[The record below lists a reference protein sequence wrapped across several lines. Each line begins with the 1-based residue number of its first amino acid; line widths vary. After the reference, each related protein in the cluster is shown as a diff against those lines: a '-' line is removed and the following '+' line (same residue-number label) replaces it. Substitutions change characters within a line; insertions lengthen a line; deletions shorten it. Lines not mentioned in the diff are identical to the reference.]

1 MIKSMTGFGRG
12 EALDKYQTF
21 NVEVKTVNHR
31 YNDIF
36 IKMPRH
42 LSYLEENLKQ
52 LIKKYISRG
61 RVEIFVKLEY
71 NDDISPLV
79 MVDIPFARSY
89 KEALERLNSDLDL
102 NERISMDHILRNS
115 EVLRVEKEE
124 VDEDLTLNTLEEALE
139 KALEGVLDMREKEG
153 LSLLEDIRSQLG
165 ELEEIL
171 DEIEKHSY
179 TVVEEYR
186 EKLESR
192 IKDLLGESVEVDQDK
207 LTNELVFYADKADIN
222 EELVRFRSHIGQFI
236 KIMESEDAVGRKL
249 DFLIQEMN
257 REINTVGSKS
267 NNINISSN
275 VVRVKAIIEKMRE
288 QVQNIE

>member
-71 NDDISPLV
+71 NNDISPLV